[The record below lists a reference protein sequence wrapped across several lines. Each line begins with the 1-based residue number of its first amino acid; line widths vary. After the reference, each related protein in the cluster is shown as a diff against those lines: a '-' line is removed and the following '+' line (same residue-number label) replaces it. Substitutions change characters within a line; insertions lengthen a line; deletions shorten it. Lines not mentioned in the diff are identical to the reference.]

1 MSATHEEHQNLVKVV
16 IDLNRAVKAIAANVS
31 LSGISQP
38 NVRALLD
45 DVEERLE
52 KMYTYDNTIYNSR
65 ICVSINERR
74 WDGAN

>member
-38 NVRALLD
+38 SVRALLD

-52 KMYTYDNTIYNSR
+52 KMYTYDNAI
-65 ICVSINERR
+65 
-74 WDGAN
+74 

>member
-38 NVRALLD
+38 SVRALLD

-52 KMYTYDNTIYNSR
+52 KMYTYDNTI
-65 ICVSINERR
+65 
-74 WDGAN
+74 

>member
-1 MSATHEEHQNLVKVV
+1 MSATHEEQQNLVKVV

-38 NVRALLD
+38 SVRALLD

-52 KMYTYDNTIYNSR
+52 KMYTYDNTI
-65 ICVSINERR
+65 
-74 WDGAN
+74 

>member
-31 LSGISQP
+31 LSAISQP

-52 KMYTYDNTIYNSR
+52 KMYTYDNTI
-65 ICVSINERR
+65 
-74 WDGAN
+74 

>member
-16 IDLNRAVKAIAANVS
+16 IDLNRAVKAIAANVR

-52 KMYTYDNTIYNSR
+52 KMYTYDNTI
-65 ICVSINERR
+65 
-74 WDGAN
+74 

>member
-31 LSGISQP
+31 LSSISQP

-52 KMYTYDNTIYNSR
+52 KMYTYDNTI
-65 ICVSINERR
+65 
-74 WDGAN
+74 